1 MPSPVTT
8 ARQCLT
14 DEAARALDDAVAVAR
29 RRSHSQTTSLHAVS
43 ALLALPSSSLRDA
56 CFRSRISSSD
66 YPPPRLQFRAL
77 ELCVGVSLDR
87 LPSSKSGDEPLIS
100 NALMAA
106 IKRSQANQRRHPDSF
121 HLQQIHFGNQAP
133 AVIKVELKHFI
144 GSILDDPVVSRVF
157 GEAGFISCR
166 IKSVILSPPLLLQ
179 TPRFPRA
186 GLLPPSFFS
195 RNLGSSDPGFGF
207 GFSFSDDGAENS
219 RRIGEV
225 MVKQEGKGKNPLLLG
240 ACASDALK
248 RFVERVK
255 YNSTGNSIGGGGSSL
270 PNEIAGISVVVI
282 ESDKEEAGQKFDEL
296 GRALEACSGRGIVA
310 SFGDLEVLIGGDDD
324 DTAGSYM
331 VSKLTTLL
339 ERFKEKLWLIGA
351 AASYDVYSKF
361 LKRFP
366 AVEKDWDLQL
376 LPITS
381 SSSSVS
387 GLGSKSSLLGSFV
400 PFGGFFPTTSD
411 LPSPLSSMSEPLGR
425 CHLCTAKYEQEVA
438 ALLKTAHQRSDNLPW
453 LTMAEQIKGKG
464 VDEASKIE
472 DDGSIVALQKKW
484 NDICQRLHRSQ
495 TFSKLDTSPSPKYQA
510 LVAEDSS
517 TSIGGFNGIQNLFG
531 AKRQMTVVSES
542 KNLEIVEEEEEGEGG
557 GRGSTMQVQAAPC
570 SSSSVSS
577 VTTDLGLGTLYS
589 TKFLDHK
596 EQCDHLSSTNSTTE
610 PDAASDIVSRQIV
623 KSSPPSRVPLDLA
636 DYKRL
641 RTLLSRKVSWQDSAI
656 SAICQSLSKAKFGSK
671 SRNDIWLTFL
681 GPDKIGKKKI
691 ASALA
696 EIVSG
701 SHENVIFV
709 DLSYQHGAGSSNSVY
724 QCRELYEDV
733 NFRGKTVIDY
743 IAAEMKKKPRSV
755 IFLENIEQAD
765 LPTKASLSQAVS
777 KGKFADSHGREIS
790 TSNMIFITTTSAMVG
805 DTDLSHENRTV
816 KYTEESILGA
826 KRWQMQMQ
834 VEPGSQSLG
843 ITVSNVIKVKV
854 QGKTSSGSLMN
865 KRRKLQES
873 NESKK
878 RGFLD
883 LNLPVEE
890 TEEEDLDGAE
900 WMQDFF
906 EQVDEKIELKPFDF
920 DALGEKIVKEISS
933 QVERVFGGVEKVT
946 VEIEN
951 DAMVQMIAAS
961 WSSEKEE
968 ATVKWVENVL
978 GRGFSELR
986 YKYSISN
993 ANNVPRASSWNLPA
1007 LENQPMKPD
1016 NQKIQQKNEIPTW
1029 ILCVK
1034 VARKNITLVKMSGD
1048 EGLDGVTEEWDF
1060 APKQSL
1066 RSYEEEELGPKK
1078 LENDENTERGQKC
1091 HNGEVPAMR
1100 PRICT
1105 TLEKHPSW
1113 SIATYELG
1121 GLLLPEV
1128 G

>member
-14 DEAARALDDAVAVAR
+14 EEAARALDDAVAVAR

-87 LPSSKSGDEPLIS
+87 LPSSKSADEPLIS

-157 GEAGFISCR
+157 GEAGFISYQ

-179 TPRFPRA
+179 TPRFPRS

-195 RNLGSSDPGFGF
+195 RNLGASDPGFGF

-225 MVKQEGKGKNPLLLG
+225 MVKPEGKGKNPLLLG

-255 YNSTGNSIGGGGSSL
+255 NNSKGNSSGGGGSSL
-270 PNEIAGISVVVI
+270 PSEIAGISVVVI
-282 ESDKEEAGQKFDEL
+282 ESDEEETGQKFDKM

-339 ERFKEKLWLIGA
+339 EMFKEKLWLIGA

-381 SSSSVS
+381 SSSPVS
-387 GLGSKSSLLGSFV
+387 GFGSKSSLLGSFV
-400 PFGGFFPTTSD
+400 PFGGFFPTTTSD
-411 LPSPLSSMSEPLGR
+411 LPSPLSSSSMSEPLGR

-438 ALLKTAHQRSDNLPW
+438 ALLKTANQRSDNLPW
-453 LTMAEQIKGKG
+453 LTMAEQNKGKG
-464 VDEASKIE
+464 VDDASKIE
-472 DDGSIVALQKKW
+472 DDGSIVALKKKW

-517 TSIGGFNGIQNLFG
+517 TSIGVFNGIQNLFG
-531 AKRQMTVVSES
+531 AKRQMAVVSES
-542 KNLEIVEEEEEGEGG
+542 KNLEVVEEEEGG

-589 TKFLDHK
+589 TKFLEHK

-610 PDAASDIVSRQIV
+610 PDAASDVVSRQIV
-623 KSSPPSRVPLDLA
+623 KASPPSRVPLDLA

-641 RTLLSRKVSWQDSAI
+641 RTLLSSKVSWQDSAI

-701 SHENVIFV
+701 SDENVIFV

-724 QCRELYEDV
+724 QYREFYDDV

-755 IFLENIEQAD
+755 IFLENVEQAD
-765 LPTKASLSQAVS
+765 LLTRASLSQAVS

-790 TSNMIFITTTSAMVG
+790 TSNVIFITTTSAMVG
-805 DTDLSHENRTV
+805 DTDLSHENKTV

-834 VEPGSQSLG
+834 VEPVSQSLG
-843 ITVSNVIKVKV
+843 ITISNVIKVKG
-854 QGKTSSGSLMN
+854 QGKTSPGSSMN

-890 TEEEDLDGAE
+890 TEEEDSDSGE

-920 DALGEKIVKEISS
+920 DALGEKIVKAISF
-933 QVERVFGGVEKVT
+933 QIQKVFGGAGKVM

-968 ATVKWVENVL
+968 ATAKWVENVL

-993 ANNVPRASSWNLPA
+993 ANNVPCAIKLQSCVGILAEELAPGICLPS
-1007 LENQPMKPD
+1007 
-1016 NQKIQQKNEIPTW
+1016 
-1029 ILCVK
+1029 
-1034 VARKNITLVKMSGD
+1034 RITL
-1048 EGLDGVTEEWDF
+1048 
-1060 APKQSL
+1060 
-1066 RSYEEEELGPKK
+1066 
-1078 LENDENTERGQKC
+1078 
-1091 HNGEVPAMR
+1091 
-1100 PRICT
+1100 
-1105 TLEKHPSW
+1105 
-1113 SIATYELG
+1113 
-1121 GLLLPEV
+1121 
-1128 G
+1128 